1 MSITR
6 QNYANNKTNM
16 LITRQKYANN
26 NTKKNYREDN
36 PRMLKKNR
44 KTIKA

>member
-36 PRMLKKNR
+36 PRMLKKR